1 MFNAEIPTRAEL
13 PSTARLVQSTVL
25 AAGIAALLLVTTVLP
40 AEYAVDPTGVG
51 RALGLTQ
58 MGEIKKQLAIEA
70 EQDRQR
76 DRQQQAPSSD
86 RRSAVSGPSLAR
98 RMFFGT
104 AVAHSGHKEDEKNAG
119 QAVTQTVP
127 TSREIAQPAGAAG
140 KSDEVAIV
148 LKPGQGIEYKLAMK
162 KDAVVKYSWTV
173 ANGNVN
179 YDLHGSHGGK
189 ESSYK
194 KGRGVASDEGTLT
207 AAYDGYHGW
216 FWRNRGTADV
226 TIMLKVDGAYTELK
240 KMP

>member
-13 PSTARLVQSTVL
+13 PSTARLVKSTVL
-25 AAGIAALLLVTTVLP
+25 AAAVAALILVTAVLP
-40 AEYAVDPTGVG
+40 AEYAIDPTGIG
-51 RALGLTQ
+51 RSLGLTQ

-76 DRQQQAPSSD
+76 DRQQQAPSPD
-86 RRSAVSGPSLAR
+86 RRSVVPGPSFVGRLL
-98 RMFFGT
+98 FGT
-104 AVAHSGHKEDEKNAG
+104 AL
-119 QAVTQTVP
+119 
-127 TSREIAQPAGAAG
+127 AQPASTAD

-148 LKPGQGIEYKLAMK
+148 LKPGQGIEYKLAMR
-162 KDAVVKYSWTV
+162 KDAVVKYAWST
-173 ANGNVN
+173 ANGSVN
-179 YDLHGSHGGK
+179 YDLHGSQGGK

-226 TIMLKVDGAYTELK
+226 TITLKVSGTYSELK

>member
-13 PSTARLVQSTVL
+13 PSTARLVKSTVL
-25 AAGIAALLLVTTVLP
+25 AAAVAALILVTAVLP
-40 AEYAVDPTGVG
+40 AEYAIDPTGIG
-51 RALGLTQ
+51 RSLGLTQ

-76 DRQQQAPSSD
+76 DRQQQAPSPD
-86 RRSAVSGPSLAR
+86 RRSAFPGPSFVGRLL
-98 RMFFGT
+98 FGT
-104 AVAHSGHKEDEKNAG
+104 AL
-119 QAVTQTVP
+119 
-127 TSREIAQPAGAAG
+127 AQPAATAG
-140 KSDEVAIV
+140 KSDEVSIV

-162 KDAVVKYSWTV
+162 KDAAVTYSWTT

-179 YDLHGSHGGK
+179 YDLHGSQGGK

-226 TIMLKVDGAYTELK
+226 TIVLKVSGAYLELK